1 MTIRTR
7 LALGVALQT
16 ALVVLVVA
24 AVQFLALRSFL
35 VTAEYQRL
43 TTLLPVLE
51 QEVGRGPPAPAGQPL
66 TLTALPRNVDARV
79 IVDGR
84 IVAVTE
90 EFPDLPT
97 ELPAGYAPRSSHQVL
112 VTPVSVGGKVAQA
125 QVASDVLGVV
135 DPLRAYLRALAV
147 TVPAA
152 AALVA
157 FLSFLLAGRLLRPLA
172 RLQEAATRLGQGGHL
187 RRPLPGVER
196 NDELG
201 RLAGTLQ
208 ASFAQ
213 LAEVREREEEFTRA
227 AAHDLRSPLAALKIR
242 LQGSLTGRRD
252 LVRLKDDLREAL
264 VDVNRMQRLT
274 EHLLLL
280 ARGTQSVQRLPVDLD
295 RLTGEIVDRAREA
308 APEIRLE
315 FVTSG
320 EATLMGDEVLLTRMV
335 ENLIGNALH
344 HGGGADVTAEV
355 TGTAGE
361 VRLVVQDAGP
371 GVPTANL
378 PYLAQPFYQVDKTR
392 SDEGNGLGLAIV
404 QRAVQLQGGELQFG
418 PGPLSG
424 LAVTVILP
432 RSAGS
437 GGTSR

>member
-16 ALVVLVVA
+16 AIVVLVVA

-43 TTLLPVLE
+43 TTLLPVLA
-51 QEVGRGPPAPAGQPL
+51 QEVGRSRPAPGDPPL
-66 TLTALPRNVDARV
+66 PITALPRNVDARV
-79 IVDGR
+79 VLGGR
-84 IVAVTE
+84 VVAVTE
-90 EFPDLPT
+90 EFPGLPTDLPT
-97 ELPAGYAPRSSHQVL
+97 GYAPRSNHQVL
-112 VTPVSVGGKVAQA
+112 VAPVSVGGQLAQA
-125 QVASDVLGVV
+125 QIASDVLGIV
-135 DPLRAYLRALAV
+135 DPLQAYLRALAV

-172 RLQEAATRLGQGGHL
+172 RLQEAAARLEQGRNL

-242 LQGSLTGRRD
+242 LQGSLSGRRD
-252 LVRLKDDLREAL
+252 PAELRHDMREAL
-264 VDVNRMQRLT
+264 VDVDRMQRLT

-280 ARGTQSVQRLPVDLD
+280 ARGTQPVRRIPVDLA
-295 RLTGEIVDRAREA
+295 RLTGETVDRARET
-308 APEIRLE
+308 APDIKLDFR
-315 FVTSG
+315 TSG
-320 EATLMGDEVLLTRMV
+320 ETTLLGDEVLLTRLV

-344 HGGGADVTAEV
+344 HGRGADVSAEV
-355 TGTAGE
+355 TGGPAE
-361 VRLVVQDAGP
+361 VRLVVRDTGP
-371 GVPTANL
+371 GVPESQL
-378 PYLAQPFYQVDKTR
+378 PYLTQAFYQVDQTR

-404 QRAVQLQGGELQFG
+404 QRAAELHGGGVRFG
-418 PGPLSG
+418 ANRPTG
-424 LAVTVILP
+424 LVVTVTLP
-432 RSAGS
+432 RSP
-437 GGTSR
+437 

>member
-43 TTLLPVLE
+43 TTLLPVLA
-51 QEVGRGPPAPAGQPL
+51 QEVGRRLPAAADRPL
-66 TLTALPRNVDARV
+66 TITALPRNVDARV
-79 IVDGR
+79 VLDGR
-84 IVAVTE
+84 VVAVTE
-90 EFPDLPT
+90 EFPGLPT
-97 ELPAGYAPRSSHQVL
+97 DLPAGYAPRARHQVL
-112 VTPVSVGGKVAQA
+112 VAPISVGGRVAQA
-125 QVASDVLGVV
+125 QVASDILGIV

-172 RLQEAATRLGQGGHL
+172 RLQEAATQLGQGRNL

-242 LQGSLTGRRD
+242 LQGSLSGRRGP
-252 LVRLKDDLREAL
+252 DDLRRDMREAL

-280 ARGTQSVQRLPVDLD
+280 ARGTQPVQRLPVDLA
-295 RLTGEIVDRAREA
+295 RLTGESVDRARET
-308 APEIRLE
+308 APDIKLDFR
-315 FVTSG
+315 TSG
-320 EATLMGDEVLLTRMV
+320 EATLLGDEGLLTRMV

-344 HGGGADVTAEV
+344 HGRGADVSAEV
-355 TGTAGE
+355 TGTAAE
-361 VRLVVQDAGP
+361 VHLVVRDTGP
-371 GVPTANL
+371 GVPESEL
-378 PYLAQPFYQVDKTR
+378 PHLTQAFYQVDKTR
-392 SDEGNGLGLAIV
+392 SDTGNGLGLTIA
-404 QRAVQLQGGELQFG
+404 QRAAQLQGGEIRFG
-418 PGPLSG
+418 PNCPAG
-424 LAVTVILP
+424 LVVTVTLP
-432 RSAGS
+432 RTPPQGDVP
-437 GGTSR
+437 G